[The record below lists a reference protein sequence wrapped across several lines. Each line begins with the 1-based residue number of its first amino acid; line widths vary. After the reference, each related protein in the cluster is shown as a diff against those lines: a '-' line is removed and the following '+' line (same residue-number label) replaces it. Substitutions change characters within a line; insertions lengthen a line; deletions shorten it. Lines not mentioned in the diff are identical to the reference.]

1 MGKWSVWE
9 QGRGLCVY
17 VSGESTGG
25 VGCWRDK
32 GIKATA
38 GEAETPVS
46 VFLCKRLLGRV
57 RIQGQLLDELCI

>member
-1 MGKWSVWE
+1 M
-9 QGRGLCVY
+9 C

-38 GEAETPVS
+38 EEAKTPVS

-57 RIQGQLLDELCI
+57 RIQGQLLDELYV

>member
-1 MGKWSVWE
+1 M
-9 QGRGLCVY
+9 Y

-25 VGCWRDK
+25 VGYWSDK

-38 GEAETPVS
+38 EEAKTPVS

-57 RIQGQLLDELCI
+57 RIQGQLLDELYI